1 MSSRPTPQ
9 WLTYAIASGGCAAL
23 NGVFAKLTT
32 TQLTTTWAT
41 AISHLLGMKD
51 ESVIVEGLVRGFFF
65 LMNLAFNAVMWGL
78 FTNALR
84 LASSTV
90 RVSVI
95 NTSANFMLTAILGW
109 VIFKESLP
117 GLWWLGASF
126 LVAGSVIIGRREE
139 GKDAETVGERD
150 PNTAAA
156 AGVAVNLETY
166 TDEPDAPPP
175 SVSRTP
181 TSANLENGR
190 AYASDD
196 SDSEAPETMDLL
208 RQGAAADASR

>member
-1 MSSRPTPQ
+1 MSTSSQPQ
-9 WLTYAIASGGCAAL
+9 WLIFAIASGGCAAL

-41 AISHLLGMKD
+41 AISHLFGLKE
-51 ESVIVEGLVRGFFF
+51 ESMVFEVLVRGFFF

-78 FTNALR
+78 FTRALT

-95 NTSANFMLTAILGW
+95 NTSANFMLTAVLGAI
-109 VIFKESLP
+109 IFSEALP
-117 GLWWLGASF
+117 GLWWLGAAM

-139 GKDAETVGERD
+139 GKENVVPAAEA
-150 PNTAAA
+150 TA
-156 AGVAVNLETY
+156 VPLPDY

-175 SVSRTP
+175 SVGNATT
-181 TSANLENGR
+181 TSGER
-190 AYASDD
+190 EAYED
-196 SDSEAPETMDLL
+196 SDENEVETS
-208 RQGAAADASR
+208 GKVGGGGEGSR

>member
-1 MSSRPTPQ
+1 MAFRPTPQ

-41 AISHLLGMKD
+41 AISHILGMRD

-139 GKDAETVGERD
+139 GKDAETVAERD
-150 PNTAAA
+150 PTTAAA

-181 TSANLENGR
+181 TSANLETGG

-208 RQGAAADASR
+208 RQGAVPDASR

>member
-1 MSSRPTPQ
+1 MTSRPTPQ
-9 WLTYAIASGGCAAL
+9 WLVYALASGGCAAL

-41 AISHLLGMKD
+41 GISHFLGMKD

-95 NTSANFMLTAILGW
+95 NTSANFMITAILGW
-109 VIFKESLP
+109 MIFKESLP
-117 GLWWLGASF
+117 GLWWLGAAM

-139 GKDAETVGERD
+139 GNKDIG
-150 PNTAAA
+150 A
-156 AGVAVNLETY
+156 AGTAGAEPSVASGVVDLDTY

-175 SVSRTP
+175 SQQQQWRRT
-181 TSANLENGR
+181 A
-190 AYASDD
+190 ASNAET
-196 SDSEAPETMDLL
+196 EA
-208 RQGAAADASR
+208 RRRKGK

>member
-1 MSSRPTPQ
+1 MTSRPTPQ
-9 WLTYAIASGGCAAL
+9 WLTYAITSGGCAAL

-51 ESVIVEGLVRGFFF
+51 ESVIVESLVRGFFF

-117 GLWWLGASF
+117 GLWWLGAAM

-139 GKDAETVGERD
+139 GKDPTPAVEGD
-150 PNTAAA
+150 SIAA
-156 AGVAVNLETY
+156 AGAAVNLDTY

-175 SVSRTP
+175 SVSRTLGN
-181 TSANLENGR
+181 TYDENGE
-190 AYASDD
+190 AHDSDD
-196 SDSEAPETMDLL
+196 SDSEAPETTSLL